1 MDDLLADF
9 IEETRELL
17 EAIAGEMIA
26 WEADPAD
33 RARLDTIFR
42 FVHTVKGN
50 CGFFDLPRLERL
62 SHTAEDALADV
73 RKGRREAD
81 APLVSAVLAIIDRI
95 SQMVDALDAGDDFP
109 EGGDDELIAALAD
122 EAGEAVAI
130 APAPVPDRS
139 GAPANASSSATP
151 RSIRLP
157 VDLLDRVMSGV
168 SDMVLA
174 RNDLAH
180 RLREAGT
187 QPTIDGPF
195 ERLTSIL
202 TDVRD
207 AVTRMRMQ
215 RIDHLFSA
223 FPRLVRDLS
232 GELGK
237 QVMLDIDG
245 GDVELDREMIEM
257 IRDPMTHI
265 IRNAIDHGFEPP
277 ATRLK
282 SGKREFGLLTIAAR
296 QSGNTISIVI
306 SDDGKGLD
314 QDRIATKAVEAGLV
328 SRSELKAMTRDE
340 ILQFV
345 FAPGLSTAEQITA
358 VSGRGVG
365 LDVVRA
371 NLEKVGGAIEVASE
385 PGIGSQ
391 FTLRI
396 PLTLSIIA
404 GITVEAAGQHFAIPQ
419 GFVEE
424 IVHGEA
430 AGLERAV
437 VGDAGMVSFRGQRVP
452 CLHLAQVLKLDEPDT
467 GKGKV
472 LVMLKLAQGDLFALA
487 VDAIHNHADLVVKP
501 LAPAVMRSRVFA
513 GSTLLDN
520 GRPILMLDIPN
531 IAELHGLLDHSREF
545 KALTFERRPA
555 AEAAAP
561 PELIML
567 FRGWDGIRRGVRL
580 ELVHRIETVPCDA
593 IDFGMAAPQA
603 VIDGEIV
610 PMVGM
615 DAVPQNVPQV
625 RMLRLSDGTS
635 EVLYAVAKVEDAVPL
650 ASELAPSRDDPAI
663 EGMALVDGKPVP
675 VVDGHT
681 LFARHGAVPRP
692 ISALTCH
699 LPTGDW
705 AQAILAP
712 LVKAAGYRLAK
723 DAASADVAIVIDAQ
737 TAPAEKAAIVRLR
750 SLPDVHASDED
761 LAGSI
766 YRYDRDGVLKA
777 LRAASRGIAA

>member
-9 IEETRELL
+9 LEETRELL
-17 EAIAGEMIA
+17 EAIAGEIIA

-62 SHTAEDALADV
+62 SHAAEDTLADV

-81 APLVSAVLAIIDRI
+81 AQLVTAVLAIIDRT

-109 EGGDDELIAALAD
+109 DGGDDELIAALTD
-122 EAGEAVAI
+122 EVGESVAI
-130 APAPVPDRS
+130 APAPVPDQS
-139 GAPANASSSATP
+139 GAPASASSSATP

-202 TDVRD
+202 SDVRD

-215 RIDHLFSA
+215 RIDYLFGA

-232 GELGK
+232 AELGK
-237 QVMLDIDG
+237 QVMIDIEG
-245 GDVELDREMIEM
+245 GEVELDREMVEM

-265 IRNAIDHGFEPP
+265 IRNAIDHGIETP
-277 ATRLK
+277 AARLK
-282 SGKREFGLLTIAAR
+282 AGKREIGLLEIAAR
-296 QSGNTISIVI
+296 QSGNTISIII

-314 QDRIATKAVEAGLV
+314 QERIAAKAVEAGLV
-328 SRSELKAMTRDE
+328 SRATMKAMSREE

-345 FAPGLSTAEQITA
+345 FAPGLSTAEQVSS

-371 NLEKVGGAIEVASE
+371 NLENVGGSIEVASE
-385 PGIGSQ
+385 PGSGSQ

-430 AGLERAV
+430 VGLDRV
-437 VGDAGMVSFRGQRVP
+437 TMGDSSMVTFRGRRLP
-452 CLHLAQVLKLDEPDT
+452 CLQLTRVLNLDDDGANP
-467 GKGKV
+467 GKI
-472 LVMLKLAQGDLFALA
+472 LVMLKSARGDLFALA
-487 VDAIHNHADLVVKP
+487 VDAIHNHGDLVVKP
-501 LAPAVMRSRVFA
+501 LAPAIMRSRMFA

-520 GRPILMLDIPN
+520 GRPILMLDIAN
-531 IAELHGLLDHSREF
+531 IADMHGLLEDTRER
-545 KALTFERRPA
+545 KRASLEKQTDADLSLSTEHT
-555 AEAAAP
+555 
-561 PELIML
+561 ML
-567 FRGWDGIRRGVRL
+567 FRGFDGVRRAVRL
-580 ELVHRIETVPCDA
+580 ELLQRIETVPCDA
-593 IDFGMAAPQA
+593 IDFTMAKPQA

-610 PMVGM
+610 PMVGLE
-615 DAVPQNVPQV
+615 AVPQDAPHV
-625 RMLRLSDGTS
+625 RMLRLSDGSS
-635 EVLYAVAKVEDAVPL
+635 EVLYAVAAVEDAVPL
-650 ASELAPSRDDPAI
+650 GGKLATAKDEPLA
-663 EGMALVDGKPVP
+663 EGITLVDGAP
-675 VVDGHT
+675 VVLLDGHT
-681 LFARHGAVPRP
+681 LFARHGAIPRP
-692 ISALTCH
+692 ITSLSCH
-699 LPTGDW
+699 LPAGDW

-712 LVKAAGYRLAK
+712 LVKAAGYRV
-723 DAASADVAIVIDAQ
+723 SADPANADIAIVMDAQ
-737 TAPAEKAAIVRLR
+737 PLPAEVAAIVRLR
-750 SLPDVHASDED
+750 SLPDEQANDEE

-766 YRYDRDGVLKA
+766 YRYNRDGVLKA
-777 LRAASRGIAA
+777 LRAAGREIAA